1 MNLRDVIGT
10 VALAYL
16 PLVAGGC
23 PACPDGEEEQVGS
36 LPRHQA
42 MALLADVAP
51 SEFGPSTLCLDVCS
65 TAVVEA
71 PDGDVL
77 TCLFDEATEEL
88 ECVIDGE
95 FGEERRRIPAE
106 RILTDELRWP
116 EVVEGQLMEA
126 DRVANPRGVDSECEL
141 ELGARLVD
149 MERICIGPI
158 DCSGA
163 GRVARSQLG
172 LELTLQGSHR
182 SRWWARMARLEFA
195 AVAAFL
201 ELAAD
206 LERLGAPSELV
217 DRARDAAEDERV
229 HTKMCAD
236 MAGMAMP
243 SVASTAEHREHRPAS
258 LLEFARVNA
267 SEGCIRESFAALEAL
282 VQSHCASDAT
292 ARAVLRRIARDET
305 RHAQLSWDIDAW
317 AAQGLSKRGKYR
329 VQRSRRAAIRRTWRS
344 LSRHPTCRAHSDVAP
359 GQPDPPGRQW
369 LFRGFVR
376 EVARSRAA
384 V

>member
-16 PLVAGGC
+16 PLVAGAC

-36 LPRHQA
+36 LPAHQA
-42 MALLADVAP
+42 LALLADVAP

-77 TCLFDEATEEL
+77 SCFFDETTEEL
-88 ECVIDGE
+88 ECVIEGE
-95 FGEERRRIPAE
+95 FGEERRRIPAD

-116 EVVEGQLMEA
+116 GVVQGQLMEA
-126 DRVANPRGVDSECEL
+126 DQVANPRGVDSECEL
-141 ELGARLVD
+141 VLGDRLVD

-172 LELTLQGSHR
+172 LELSVRGSPR
-182 SRWWARMARLEFA
+182 SQWWARMATLEFA

-217 DRARDAAEDERV
+217 RRALDAAQDERV
-229 HTKMCAD
+229 HTKMCAN
-236 MAGMAMP
+236 MAGIPTP
-243 SVASTAEHREHRPAS
+243 SVASTAEHRELRPAS

-282 VQSHCASDAT
+282 VQSHRASNT
-292 ARAVLRRIARDET
+292 QVRSVLRRIARDET
-305 RHAQLSWDIDAW
+305 RHGQLSWDIDAW
-317 AAQGLSKRGKYR
+317 AARGLSKRGKYL
-329 VQRSRRAAIRRTWRS
+329 VERSRRAAIRRTWSS

-359 GQPDPPGRQW
+359 GQPSPRGRQR